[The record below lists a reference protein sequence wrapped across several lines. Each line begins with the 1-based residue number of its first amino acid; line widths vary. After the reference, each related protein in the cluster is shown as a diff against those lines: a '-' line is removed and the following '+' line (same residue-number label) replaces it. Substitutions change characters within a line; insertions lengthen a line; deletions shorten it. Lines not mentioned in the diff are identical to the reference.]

1 MKSKY
6 YTYKLDMTI
15 LNIMAIL
22 LFLVVTFIV
31 LVIEHN
37 DTYNISYSFNLIIY
51 VFLWMILHEGLHGV
65 GFSLF
70 SCVDRHNIVFGMS
83 LDMGVFYCM
92 CKQEIP
98 RKVILTSL
106 LFPVVLIGIV
116 TLVIG
121 MIINSYMLVFLSIM
135 NIVGS
140 IGDIVMFIYFIKVGP
155 VRYLD
160 LDDCTSFTVISDRDL
175 SSYSVKGIKLV
186 DSGIYDCKKMYAKD
200 RKKFRVTKLSCVI
213 LVIIFILWI
222 ICFRGG
228 M

>member
-1 MKSKY
+1 
-6 YTYKLDMTI
+6 
-15 LNIMAIL
+15 
-22 LFLVVTFIV
+22 
-31 LVIEHN
+31 
-37 DTYNISYSFNLIIY
+37 
-51 VFLWMILHEGLHGV
+51 
-65 GFSLF
+65 
-70 SCVDRHNIVFGMS
+70 
-83 LDMGVFYCM
+83 M

-98 RKVILTSL
+98 RRVILTSL

-121 MIINSYMLVFLSIM
+121 MIVNSYMLVFLSIM